1 MTRWSVVVA
10 AAGATASSGTTVLL
24 LGNPGLQR
32 AVTGTLP
39 ELFGASAAFVAAGA
53 VAFALTFVL
62 ARALRL
68 APRDVWAVALGAPG
82 PRCPR
87 HGSGESSGGRTQRG
101 KSGTARYGVL
111 GPLSLGPPVRCRG
124 RRSLA
129 GRTQNHLD
137 CEHLAVRD
145 AGDTGEWRH
154 PAHSPRRSRSEV
166 SCGRGHP
173 APRFTVAPDP

>member
-68 APRDVWAVALGAPG
+68 APRDVWAVALVLLALDVLATGAASLLVGELSVANPG
-82 PRCPR
+82 PLGMVFLVLSALGLQFVAAAAGVWLGAR
-87 HGSGESSGGRTQRG
+87 RT
-101 KSGTARYGVL
+101 T
-111 GPLSLGPPVRCRG
+111 
-124 RRSLA
+124 
-129 GRTQNHLD
+129 
-137 CEHLAVRD
+137 
-145 AGDTGEWRH
+145 
-154 PAHSPRRSRSEV
+154 
-166 SCGRGHP
+166 
-173 APRFTVAPDP
+173 